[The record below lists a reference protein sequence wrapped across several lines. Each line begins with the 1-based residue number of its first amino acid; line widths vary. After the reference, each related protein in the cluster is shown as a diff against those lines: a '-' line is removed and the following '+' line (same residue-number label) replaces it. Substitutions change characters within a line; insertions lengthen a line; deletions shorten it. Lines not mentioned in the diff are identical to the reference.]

1 MKTKKMFIGLGA
13 AAALG
18 AAIVPMASYAASD
31 SDNVAINLR
40 VGSTIS
46 MNLEGTSI
54 SPSIFNNGSSTDLT
68 TVATVTTNSS
78 TGYSL
83 SASTS
88 SDDGTLLDNDTSETI
103 AYVGAN
109 FTAADE
115 GWALS
120 IPGETEGS
128 RVYKAISGN
137 TISGLAYSAAPVDSD
152 DTTVT
157 YNFKTAGDTVSG
169 EYKTTLTYTATTN

>member
-1 MKTKKMFIGLGA
+1 MKTKRMFVGLGA
-13 AAALG
+13 VAALG
-18 AAIVPMASYAASD
+18 AAIVPMTSYAASD
-31 SDNVAINLR
+31 SDDVEVNLR

-46 MNLEGTSI
+46 MNLSGTSI
-54 SPSIFNNGSSTDLT
+54 SPFIYNSDFSDDLT

-88 SDDGTLLDNDTSETI
+88 SDDGTLIDSNIDRSV
-103 AYVGAN
+103 AYVGSN
-109 FTAADE
+109 FATADE

-128 RVYKAISGN
+128 IIYKDITGD
-137 TISGLAYSAAPVDSD
+137 TISDLAYSDSPVDSD
-152 DTTVT
+152 DTVIT